1 MLDFKDKEIILEKFN
16 IKIKK
21 IGNLNISNVE
31 YINKEE
37 KIYVKSN
44 MQLNIIDQKQFYY
57 RFQVP
62 KKNRIDIKKIYF
74 DLEKNLDEKKYYISN
89 ISINSLKDNLNSQNS
104 QIYFESEITNI
115 QTLTKLI
122 NEYFRKIN
130 LG

>member
-1 MLDFKDKEIILEKFN
+1 MFRSTLLYLGIFTLFVSIFSL
-16 IKIKK
+16 
-21 IGNLNISNVE
+21 LNILFCYYFDS
-31 YINKEE
+31 
-37 KIYVKSN
+37 S
-44 MQLNIIDQKQFYY
+44 LN
-57 RFQVP
+57 
-62 KKNRIDIKKIYF
+62 IKKIYF